1 MTEMP
6 SLKLLVSSKTMG
18 KIEDARWQDMNDI
31 VEIVFLSSPIR
42 VSSFV
47 HAYTFTIFNL
57 QYAGL
62 TY

>member
-1 MTEMP
+1 
-6 SLKLLVSSKTMG
+6 MG
-18 KIEDARWQDMNDI
+18 KIEDARWQDKNDI
-31 VEIVFLSSPIR
+31 VEIVFFSSPIR